1 MSRREAREIA
11 YKMLFSQSFG
21 DIGWDKNDIVNILD
35 EGQKMGEKDLEF
47 VTKILKGVS
56 EHNSEINA
64 IIERNLQNYRIE
76 RVFSTDIAALKLA
89 TYELKY
95 TDTPAQVV
103 MNEAIDIVKKYSSEK
118 SFSFVNS
125 VLSKI
130 YKEISNE

>member
-1 MSRREAREIA
+1 MG
-11 YKMLFSQSFG
+11 Q
-21 DIGWDKNDIVNILD
+21 NDIVNILD